1 MPSKIAADTLAINGG
16 QQALPEV
23 EGTGPGKI
31 GVEEFMELADA
42 WGYSEKAK
50 AAIRSAIASEPD
62 TAPLLSR
69 YYNPRPSK
77 VQALE
82 EMAAA
87 MFDIPYVL
95 AVNSGT
101 SALNTAYVAA
111 GIGPGCEVIVPA
123 YTFFATV
130 AEVVTARAI
139 PVIADIDESLTLD
152 PEDVARKITPRTRAI
167 VPVHMIGTCADMKPL
182 LELARRHNL
191 VVIED
196 AAQACGA
203 TYMGKR
209 LGTLGDMG
217 CFSISSYK
225 ITGGGEA
232 GLVMTRDHHLHIR
245 AQNNHDTGACWRPD
259 RYAVEQEEG
268 ELFAGYNYKLSELE
282 GAVNLAQLRK
292 MPDQVARWQKAKRRI
307 AGQLGRFAG
316 VTPQQVRDPGEVGYN
331 LIYFAPDAASA
342 QATAD
347 ALSAEGIGAGT
358 RGGKTARDWH
368 IYAYWQH
375 ILERKSATPDGCP
388 WTCEKNAGLGQ
399 NYSPDMCPRA
409 LDLLGRAVFIAVN
422 QWWTE
427 GDCDRIA
434 SGVNKVLGAFF
445 ERESDRTGWP
455 PAV

>member
-1 MPSKIAADTLAINGG
+1 MKEELAINGG
-16 QQALPEV
+16 PQAAAAF
-23 EGTGPGKI
+23 EGAGQPKI
-31 GVEEFMELADA
+31 GVEEFLELADT
-42 WGYSEKAK
+42 WGFSEETKG
-50 AAIRSAIASEPD
+50 AIADAIAREATGPM
-62 TAPLLSR
+62 LSR

-77 VQALE
+77 VAELEALACE
-82 EMAAA
+82 L
-87 MFDIPYVL
+87 FDVPYAL

-123 YTFFATV
+123 YTFFASV

-152 PEDVARKITPRTRAI
+152 PADVEAKITPRTKAI
-167 VPVHMIGTCADMKPL
+167 VPVHMIGTCANMDAIL
-182 LELARRHNL
+182 DIARRHNL
-191 VVIED
+191 LVIED
-196 AAQACGA
+196 AAQACGG
-203 TYMGKR
+203 TYKGKR

-232 GLVMTRDHHLHIR
+232 GLVLCHDHHLYVR

-292 MPDQVARWQKAKRRI
+292 MPEQVRRWQGVKRRVL
-307 AGQLGRFAG
+307 AGLQRFEG
-316 VTPQQVRDPGEVGYN
+316 VTPQKINDPGEVGYS
-331 LIYFAPDAASA
+331 LVFFAPDGP
-342 QATAD
+342 
-347 ALSAEGIGAGT
+347 SAEKVAEALNAEGVGAGT
-358 RGGKTARDWH
+358 RGSKTARDWH
-368 IYAYWQH
+368 IYAYWEH
-375 ILERKSATPDGCP
+375 IMERKSATPDGCP

-409 LDLLGRAVFIAVN
+409 LDLLGRAVYVSVS

-427 GDCDRIA
+427 SDCALVAGAI
-434 SGVNKVLGAFF
+434 NKVLGAFF
-445 ERESDRTGWP
+445 APAGEVGW
-455 PAV
+455 